1 MTSSAAVFV
10 GLDGGGTKTC
20 CVAVDANRVVLA
32 RVVTGASNAN
42 SVGDAAAAS
51 AVVQAIE
58 GVLAAANRQLGD
70 VAAICLCMSGVD
82 RPADRLKVLRWL
94 ADGLP
99 QLSGAQS
106 PLVYVYN
113 DAVGALAAGTGG
125 RLHGIALISGTGTI
139 CVGVNER
146 EEQIRASGWGPVLGD
161 EGAGTSIAARALH
174 AITLAV
180 DGVTRPTLMTEL
192 VLAQLGLAQPSDLIA
207 WAYAPETRG
216 NWEKFAALTRCVVAA
231 ADAGD
236 ATAAAILHHAAFYL
250 ANSCLA
256 VARRLY
262 RSEHP
267 DAPPPPEL
275 PALRDAA
282 SIAGNACRE
291 SAASEV
297 HNLAAVHDVAVLRAA
312 RYDIVLVGGNV
323 VAVDGVLRKRLL
335 QLLHDA
341 LPLCTVHISDTEP
354 ALGAALVALNK
365 SNAQS

>member
-1 MTSSAAVFV
+1 
-10 GLDGGGTKTC
+10 
-20 CVAVDANRVVLA
+20 
-32 RVVTGASNAN
+32 
-42 SVGDAAAAS
+42 
-51 AVVQAIE
+51 
-58 GVLAAANRQLGD
+58 
-70 VAAICLCMSGVD
+70 MSGVD

-94 ADGLP
+94 ADSLP
-99 QLSGAQS
+99 QLSAAT
-106 PLVYVYN
+106 PIYVYN

-125 RLHGIALISGTGTI
+125 KLHGIALISGTGTI

-180 DGVTRPTLMTEL
+180 DGVTRPTLMIEL
-192 VLAQLGLAQPSDLIA
+192 VLAQLGLSQPSELIA

-275 PALRDAA
+275 PALRGDA

-291 SAASEV
+291 SAASEL

-365 SNAQS
+365 SRTPPQS